1 MQLISIEDLAVYL
14 GVSKRTIYKYLADGD
29 CPPYV
34 KLSAKNIS
42 FDRADVDAWLES
54 KKVYPKGKGEPMVN
68 SNVPC
73 DGTAAA
79 PIDPDR
85 LPWTPRAKAVLDAAR
100 RQARKD
106 GFVHVGT
113 EHLLVGMV
121 SVRECLGATILE
133 HLGVSQEKCRD
144 RYEQLPHTPVRRVH
158 GRISFSEDA
167 DQAMRCAREQ
177 ARQWGHTY
185 LGAEHLLGGILMAQ
199 RGAGFQILTDLG
211 ITLDLVRAEAARLIV
226 CLQTSGK

>member
-54 KKVYPKGKGEPMVN
+54 KKVYPKCKGEKMDN

-73 DGTAAA
+73 GGTAA
-79 PIDPDR
+79 PIDSDK

-100 RQARKD
+100 RQARED
-106 GFVHVGT
+106 GFARAGT
-113 EHLLVGMV
+113 EHLLLGMV
-121 SVRECLGATILE
+121 SVKECLGATILE
-133 HLGVSQEKCRD
+133 HLGVSQEKCRH
-144 RYEQLPHTPVRRVH
+144 RYEQIPHTPGKHIR

-167 DQAMRCAREQ
+167 DKAMQCAREQ
-177 ARQWGHTY
+177 AGQWEHTY
-185 LGAEHLLGGILMAQ
+185 LGAEHLLAGILMAQ
-199 RGAGFQILTDLG
+199 QGVGFQILTDLG
-211 ITLDLVRAEAARLIV
+211 VTLDLVRAEAAKLIV
-226 CLQTSGK
+226 CHQTPSK